1 MILRSVTMLSIPKTV
16 EIDEEMKNQ
25 ENQLPVACR
34 QGGWRSCNNRVVIN
48 HLQFCNPTSTDD
60 EVGRPPPLAAVNEV
74 DNNLN
79 GVDNGV
85 AEQQF
90 FLGNTPGNQATE
102 ELRQCYE
109 KDVVGSKNLLML
121 PKESS
126 GIYYIKE
133 ITRLINE

>member
-1 MILRSVTMLSIPKTV
+1 M
-16 EIDEEMKNQ
+16 
-25 ENQLPVACR
+25 
-34 QGGWRSCNNRVVIN
+34 
-48 HLQFCNPTSTDD
+48 DD

-79 GVDNGV
+79 GVDNAV

-90 FLGNTPGNQATE
+90 FLGNTPENQASE
-102 ELRQCYE
+102 ELWQCYE
-109 KDVVGSKNLLML
+109 KDVFGCKNLLML

-133 ITRLINE
+133 ITRLINEY